1 MTYHLNSDAG
11 ISKTWI
17 ESTTHAPAISMD
29 EPASEEA
36 LAVLVENHRK
46 FLAFLQ
52 RRVGS
57 LEDAEEILQS
67 AFVRSLERGGSIA
80 DDESAVAWFY
90 RLLRNALIDHYRH
103 RDVELRAME
112 REALLTFDSEE
123 ANPEV
128 EQALCQCVDDL
139 LPTLNET
146 YANLLRRVDLEG
158 ASIAEVAESTG
169 MTPNNTRVK
178 LHRARAA
185 LRKKLRLS
193 CGTCTEHACLD
204 CTCDRAPSPS

>member
-1 MTYHLNSDAG
+1 
-11 ISKTWI
+11 
-17 ESTTHAPAISMD
+17 MD
-29 EPASEEA
+29 KPASEEA

-103 RDVELRAME
+103 RDIELRAME

-185 LRKKLRLS
+185 LRNKLRLS